1 MKVLLLLLASVSV
14 SLAQSEQQAAEANT
28 KQREKWGLTEAQYR
42 LVDKSR
48 RPGGSTYAYWEA
60 RKRGPY
66 GNLLERI
73 AGGPR
78 RPVKF

>member
-1 MKVLLLLLASVSV
+1 MRVLLILLASAMAAA
-14 SLAQSEQQAAEANT
+14 AQSQPDLAEANT

-66 GNLLERI
+66 GNLLERV

-78 RPVKF
+78 RPVKI